1 METWE
6 GQSSYLIGNT
16 GQLLWLSWQSG
27 HFQYQRFAVQN
38 QSSANFYVEHLFM
51 VNWME
56 KTKLKIKRPNMPHHL
71 QKKHLL
77 VIPQCKDLRCLTSQ
91 QLQFVFVPN
100 FWLHLSSCN
109 IQVIKQ
115 QVPFSSIF
123 SVFHLILNAFNKS
136 VQNRKFDA
144 NNIEIFCQSNP

>member
-71 QKKHLL
+71 QKN
-77 VIPQCKDLRCLTSQ
+77 ICLSFPRAKT
-91 QLQFVFVPN
+91 FG
-100 FWLHLSSCN
+100 
-109 IQVIKQ
+109 
-115 QVPFSSIF
+115 
-123 SVFHLILNAFNKS
+123 A
-136 VQNRKFDA
+136 
-144 NNIEIFCQSNP
+144 